1 MPLCTW
7 LYPPSSPL
15 LQLLLLLL
23 LWWNTL
29 TKATS
34 SFKMNKGTYCCIEH
48 LLCLYWTVSEPR
60 DDTRNVKPQKVMPL
74 SLLQKQP
81 ATWCS
86 CWGNDSCLSW
96 VASSP
101 YSSVFAVVTG
111 ALFLPA
117 GTLFLRDTSVAVP
130 SFWPPPIFKYTSS
143 CYREAWLRNEHFF
156 PSASPLPLSTS
167 FLSLTYL
174 DF

>member
-34 SFKMNKGTYCCIEH
+34 SFKMNKGAYCCIEH

-117 GTLFLRDTSVAVP
+117 GTLSLSQRYICSGSQLLA
-130 SFWPPPIFKYTSS
+130 SS
-143 CYREAWLRNEHFF
+143 HFQIYIQLLQR
-156 PSASPLPLSTS
+156 SLAKKWT
-167 FLSLTYL
+167 FLSLC
-174 DF
+174 